1 LTDFKKYLNLLSP
14 ISEETWLKVSNV
26 FREKTLKKGD
36 YFAKNGEKAV
46 HIGYLK
52 SGVIRAF
59 YTNSEGVD
67 YNKHFFLPNSLVGA
81 YASLISGNVN
91 LIAQQALT
99 DCQILVADYAHLTQL
114 YDSCPDLERM
124 SRKYA
129 EFSYIYKEA
138 REIELVVLDA
148 EQRYAIFQK
157 QYPNLEQIITQY
169 HIASF
174 LGVTPT
180 QLSRIRR
187 KLSQK

>member
-1 LTDFKKYLNLLSP
+1 LTDFRKYLNLLSP
-14 ISEETWLKVSNV
+14 ITEETWQKISSV
-26 FREKTLKKGD
+26 FMEKTLKKGD

-52 SGVIRAF
+52 SGVVRAF

-99 DCQILVADYAHLTQL
+99 DCQILVADYAHLTNL
-114 YDSCPDLERM
+114 YDTC
-124 SRKYA
+124 
-129 EFSYIYKEA
+129 
-138 REIELVVLDA
+138 A

-174 LGVTPT
+174 LGITPT
-180 QLSRIRR
+180 QLSRIRN
-187 KLSQK
+187 KLSKK